1 MKSGL
6 IRSFLGLL
14 SFVGLVSQAE
24 AVGLP
29 RLDPGQV
36 IVASEIRERALGG
49 YAVNRRTK
57 DQARFLCV
65 EYNSTTGEC
74 HIYQWILLR
83 KDPKG
88 YYVVAN
94 SAIRT
99 LPAPATPQQMA
110 TQLLETHEYRELVVG
125 RKLLRTFEIIEL
137 WRTCVFD
144 YCSIPSPFVIL
155 SILGVPIMGVAD
167 VVTIPTKVVA
177 NQLHRLFLKGKIRK
191 FLRSIRDN
199 QKDQVFKFD
208 QNVFEYSMPMLG
220 I

>member
-1 MKSGL
+1 M
-6 IRSFLGLL
+6 
-14 SFVGLVSQAE
+14 SQAH

-29 RLDPGQV
+29 PLVAGQD
-36 IVASEIRERALGG
+36 IVASEIRERAFGG
-49 YAVNRRTK
+49 AAISRKTK

-65 EYNSTTGEC
+65 EYNSSTGNC
-74 HIYQWILLR
+74 AIYQWILLR
-83 KDPKG
+83 RHEKG

-99 LPAPATPQQMA
+99 QPAPATPDVMA
-110 TQLLETHEYRELVVG
+110 AQLLSTHEYGELVVD

-137 WRTCVFD
+137 WKTCVFD
-144 YCSIPSPFVIL
+144 KCNIPAPFVVL
-155 SILGVPIMGVAD
+155 SIATVPAQFVAD
-167 VVTIPTKVVA
+167 VATIPAKFIA
-177 NQLHRLFLKGKIRK
+177 NRIHRMRLKGKIRR

-199 QKDQVFKFD
+199 EKNEVFKFD